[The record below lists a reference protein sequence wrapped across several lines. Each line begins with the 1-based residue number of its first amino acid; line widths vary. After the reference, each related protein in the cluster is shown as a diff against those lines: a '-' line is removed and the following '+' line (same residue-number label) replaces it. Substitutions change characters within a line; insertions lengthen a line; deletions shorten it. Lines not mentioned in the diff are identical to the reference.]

1 MLVAFGG
8 GLRRL
13 MTCPVSGSQLRRYGI
28 WWRRR
33 TAETVRAGTPSSA
46 PIQSCPRRCSR
57 RISMIASS
65 TSRADGLG
73 RCVAGRTGRP
83 ARPPIQPASG
93 SPRGAH
99 TAEAPLLGHMGHR
112 TAIINHS
119 RNKQPTAMNSQT
131 GISLRHEDLLVMKK
145 LTSPLSREVLPFET
159 HRHVT
164 NVSAEY
170 T

>member
-1 MLVAFGG
+1 
-8 GLRRL
+8 
-13 MTCPVSGSQLRRYGI
+13 
-28 WWRRR
+28 
-33 TAETVRAGTPSSA
+33 
-46 PIQSCPRRCSR
+46 
-57 RISMIASS
+57 
-65 TSRADGLG
+65 
-73 RCVAGRTGRP
+73 
-83 ARPPIQPASG
+83 
-93 SPRGAH
+93 
-99 TAEAPLLGHMGHR
+99 MGHR